1 MTLWVA
7 DISANNSVAN
17 WRQAIKD
24 NDAIIIKISEGL
36 TYVSPVANAQYQDVK
51 KAGKRIGFYHFVVG
65 GIDPVKQAE
74 FFYNNAKNY
83 LNENGAVVA
92 FDFEQPDGYPNLTG
106 NEPRAFFDRLAELTG
121 KNGQLYIGHKD
132 VISSKF
138 DWSDMKGK
146 NPLWVAGYPKNDGSA
161 YSSDL
166 QQWADQNYF
175 SNAAYNGQIVS
186 MWQFDSVP
194 YDRSIAYMDGAAWD
208 KYGTKVGGNNNNSS
222 PFKQDKTFKEN
233 EKVKLKG
240 YAYAS
245 YYGTKFD
252 SSVKS
257 SVGWIATTT
266 DIKKLQSTQLL
277 RVGFVYNDKVNYWN
291 VYGQDIENV

>member
-1 MTLWVA
+1 MTLNVT
-7 DISANNSVAN
+7 DISGNNPNYASF
-17 WRQAIKD
+17 IK
-24 NDAIIIKISEGL
+24 NYDAIIIKISEGISYINPL
-36 TYVSPVANAQYQDVK
+36 ANAQYQAAK
-51 KAGKRIGFYHFVVG
+51 KAGKRLGFYHFVVG
-65 GIDPVKQAE
+65 GIDARKQAE
-74 FFYNNAKNY
+74 YFYNNASNY
-83 LNENGAVVA
+83 LNEKGSLLV
-92 FDFEQPDGYPNLTG
+92 FDFEQPNGYPNLIG
-106 NEPRAFFDRLAELTG
+106 DEPKAFLDRLYELTG
-121 KNGQLYIGHKD
+121 KRGLLYIGHQD
-132 VISSKF
+132 VVSSKY
-138 DWSDMKGK
+138 DWSDIKGTYA
-146 NPLWVAGYPKNDGSA
+146 LWVAGYPLNNGTA

-175 SNAAYNGQIVS
+175 SNAAYNGQVVA

-194 YDRSIAYMDGAAWD
+194 HDRSIAYMDGAAWD

>member
-1 MTLWVA
+1 MTLNVT
-7 DISANNSVAN
+7 DISGNNPNYASF
-17 WRQAIKD
+17 IK
-24 NDAIIIKISEGL
+24 NYDAIIIKISEGISYINPL
-36 TYVSPVANAQYQDVK
+36 ANAQYQAAK
-51 KAGKRIGFYHFVVG
+51 KAGKRLGFYHFVVG
-65 GIDPVKQAE
+65 GIDARKQAE
-74 FFYNNAKNY
+74 YFYNNASNY
-83 LNENGAVVA
+83 LNENGSLLV
-92 FDFEQPDGYPNLTG
+92 FDFEQPNGYPNLTG
-106 NEPRAFFDRLAELTG
+106 DEPKAFLDRLYELTG
-121 KNGQLYIGHKD
+121 KRGLLYIGHQD
-132 VISSKF
+132 VVSSKY
-138 DWSDMKGK
+138 DWSDIKGTYA
-146 NPLWVAGYPKNDGSA
+146 LWVAGYPLNNGSN

-175 SNAAYNGQIVS
+175 SNAAYNGQVVA

-194 YDRSIAYMDGAAWD
+194 HDRSIAYMDGAAWD

-277 RVGFVYNDKVNYWN
+277 RVGFVYNEKVNYWN